1 MHVGAE
7 GAMRTADMAVMIIIR
22 WSCVLVEERHG
33 VASVERFDLLASAGY
48 ERRIELEGTGGQE

>member
-7 GAMRTADMAVMIIIR
+7 GAMRTADMVVMIIIR

-33 VASVERFDLLASAGY
+33 VASVEDLLASAGY
-48 ERRIELEGTGGQE
+48 ERRTELEGTGGQDE